1 MARIL
6 RGKPVAEAILER
18 TAAKVHELND
28 REIYPTL
35 AIFRVG
41 QKGADISYEKG
52 AGKRCEETGVKVKH
66 FTFAEDVEPEE
77 FYRVLDEANKD
88 PSIHGILV
96 FRPLPKDRFRDE
108 ELRNRIA
115 PEKDVDGCTDLSLA
129 GIFTNKDLGF
139 APCTAQAVIEI
150 LNHYG
155 IGIRGKNVVV
165 LGRSLVIGKPVSM
178 MLLNRNATVT
188 ICHTRTADPA
198 GICSKAEILVCTT
211 GQMEMVTREYTNE
224 KQTVIDVGI
233 DWNEK
238 KQKLC
243 GDVLYDD
250 VEPFVEDLTP
260 VPGGVGSV
268 TTSVLVSHVAE
279 AAERMNRTHK

>member
-6 RGKPVAEAILER
+6 RGKPVAEAIMER
-18 TAAKVHELND
+18 TSAKVRELNN
-28 REIYPTL
+28 REIYPAL

-41 QKGADISYEKG
+41 EKGADLSYEKG
-52 AGKRCEETGVKVKH
+52 ARKRCEETGIQVRS
-66 FTFAEDVEPEE
+66 FTFDENVEPDE
-77 FYRVLDEANKD
+77 FYRVLDEANQD
-88 PSIHGILV
+88 DSIHGILV

-108 ELRNRIA
+108 ELRNCIA

-129 GIFTNKDLGF
+129 GIFTNKDIGF

-155 IGIRGKNVVV
+155 IGIRGKNIVV

-188 ICHTRTADPA
+188 ICHTRTVNTHEIA
-198 GICSKAEILVCTT
+198 SKAEILVCTT
-211 GQMEMVTREYTNE
+211 GQMEMVTREFTNE
-224 KQTVIDVGI
+224 KQTIIDVGI

-250 VEPFVEDLTP
+250 VEPFVDNLTP

-279 AAERMNRTHK
+279 AAERMNRK